1 MDLPDN
7 AVLFKMDVAPLS
19 RVSGAPKI
27 EDCLP
32 SIDTNASYYIPS
44 REIPIRYFK
53 CRYCDVIQKEFHSHC
68 PNCGAPMEVEDE
80 YISKAKEIKTIPSV
94 GESYTIPE
102 VTYSKPMISMYRGEE
117 I

>member
-1 MDLPDN
+1 MDESTDYVIDTIQSIETHEIRGGPGN

-32 SIDTNASYYIPS
+32 SIDTNASYDILS

-53 CRYCDVIQKEFHSHC
+53 CRYCDVVQKEFHSNC
-68 PNCGAPMEVEDE
+68 PNCGAPMEL
-80 YISKAKEIKTIPSV
+80 Y
-94 GESYTIPE
+94 G
-102 VTYSKPMISMYRGEE
+102 
-117 I
+117 